1 MCWLVSSSAENLQE
15 RLDMKCF
22 AWYVEDRFCARV
34 DIHVGLLGCS
44 GWSLLKFKIAT
55 VQGTCLLNNIFYLF
69 IYFYFKWTAMF
80 AKNGMALPKAQLKL
94 LVTLPFLAT

>member
-1 MCWLVSSSAENLQE
+1 MFCLIF
-15 RLDMKCF
+15 K
-22 AWYVEDRFCARV
+22 DRFCATV

-44 GWSLLKFKIAT
+44 GWSLLKFKMLT
-55 VQGTCLLNNIFYLF
+55 VQGTCLLNNIFYLL

-80 AKNGMALPKAQLKL
+80 AKNGMALPKAQLKF